1 MRNERNGPIRGTRSG
16 LPLELWRYGL
26 VGALAFVVDWAILR
40 LSIGLG
46 AHYLVATAL
55 GFLAGLSLNYG
66 LCVAWVWRGT
76 NATTRRDI
84 AVFTL
89 IGIGGLLLT
98 ECLMR
103 IAVESAGLAAPI
115 AKLPVAG
122 IVLLWNFGLRRHFV
136 FFH

>member
-1 MRNERNGPIRGTRSG
+1 MGNEGNRPISGTRFG
-16 LPLELWRYGL
+16 LPLELWRYTV
-26 VGALAFVVDWAILR
+26 VGALAFVCDWAVLR
-40 LSIGLG
+40 LCTGLG

-55 GFLAGLSLNYG
+55 GFLVGLSLNYS

-76 NATTRRDI
+76 SATTWRDI

-98 ECLMR
+98 EGLMR
-103 IAVESAGLAAPI
+103 YAVESIGLAAPI

-122 IVLLWNFGLRRHFV
+122 IVLLWNFGLRRRLV